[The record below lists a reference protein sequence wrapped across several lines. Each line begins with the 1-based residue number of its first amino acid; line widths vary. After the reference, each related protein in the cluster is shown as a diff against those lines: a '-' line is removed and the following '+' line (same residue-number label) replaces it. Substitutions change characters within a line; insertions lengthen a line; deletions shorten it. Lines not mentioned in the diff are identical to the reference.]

1 MKDKKRQIILV
12 SLLMM
17 SLLLVTLG
25 VSVSLFSYVRK
36 GSTENSVKLGSIT
49 RSSSS
54 PTRFC
59 TL

>member
-12 SLLMM
+12 SLLII

-36 GSTENSVKLGSIT
+36 GSTENSVYY
-49 RSSSS
+49 
-54 PTRFC
+54 F
-59 TL
+59 